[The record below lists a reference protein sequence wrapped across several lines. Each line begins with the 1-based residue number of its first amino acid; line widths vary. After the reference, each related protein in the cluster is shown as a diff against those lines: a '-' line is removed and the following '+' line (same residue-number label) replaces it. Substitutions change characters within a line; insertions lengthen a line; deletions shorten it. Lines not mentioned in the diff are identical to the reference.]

1 MFFFGECLMTKFIF
15 IIIINVLV
23 ISPAIADDIYRWTD
37 PETGKTMS
45 APYLPPYPIKEKR
58 LAGQLP
64 NGNVI
69 QVILDPNSPELKA
82 IVKRQKEEEAE
93 KRRVAEQRVK
103 EQAIRETE
111 QQRIAEEQ
119 AKAQAARE
127 ALEVE
132 QKRLAQEKEETER
145 VAQKKAEQI
154 EQKRLMQ
161 EKAEAEQ
168 IAKEQIAEERLIQER
183 KSETQEI
190 LNSKNDAWDSF
201 FAGPFQGMKDNTEED
216 SASNSN
222 QKMGMRVNEKLSS
235 ISHVWASLS
244 SSPSQEEIDVEPVVQ
259 EKDQARQE
267 LLAQEKEE
275 TERSIQ
281 KRAKQERL
289 AQEKEQAENFA
300 QKKTEQKRLAQE
312 NLAGSPVIKGF
323 YIGMSKDA
331 IIKLLKEIAKG
342 VNESGKTEINAVLG
356 KLDEM
361 DKLEDRL
368 KKGTATDDEKKQ
380 IILLTALTG
389 GFITT
394 STDSDNIPSMMK
406 IQEDKLVTAIFS
418 PIAFN
423 ARGVPVKDFVRSF
436 MDAYKITEMKGGECI
451 GAYLPSGKASCY
463 SYEDSNKGFA
473 IEIVLDEYG
482 KISIIILKAI
492 GSTKNLK
499 F

>member
-1 MFFFGECLMTKFIF
+1 MTKFIF

-93 KRRVAEQRVK
+93 QRRVAEQRAK
-103 EQAIRETE
+103 EQAIREVE
-111 QQRIAEEQ
+111 QRRIAEEQ
-119 AKAQAARE
+119 AKEQAARE
-127 ALEVE
+127 SLEIE
-132 QKRLAQEKEETER
+132 QKRLAQEKEQAEL
-145 VAQKKAEQI
+145 VAHKKAEQI
-154 EQKRLMQ
+154 EQKRLAQ
-161 EKAEAEQ
+161 EREETERV
-168 IAKEQIAEERLIQER
+168 AKEQIAEERLIQER

-235 ISHVWASLS
+235 ISHAWASLS
-244 SSPSQEEIDVEPVVQ
+244 SSPSQEEIDVEPVV
-259 EKDQARQE
+259 
-267 LLAQEKEE
+267 QEKEE

-289 AQEKEQAENFA
+289 AQEKEEAEELA
-300 QKKTEQKRLAQE
+300 QKSAEQKQLTQQKLAD
-312 NLAGSPVIKGF
+312 SPVIKGF
-323 YIGMSKDA
+323 YIGIPRNEA
-331 IIKLLKEIAKG
+331 IKLAKKIEN
-342 VNESGKTEINAVLG
+342 VESSIKR
-356 KLDEM
+356 
-361 DKLEDRL
+361 LEEF
-368 KKGTATDDEKKQ
+368 EKSTNKYHTG
-380 IILLTALTG
+380 LT
-389 GFITT
+389 F
-394 STDSDNIPSMMK
+394 SMAFA
-406 IQEDKLVTAIFS
+406 EDKLTAIS
-418 PIAFN
+418 LRSSLFN
-423 ARGVPVKDFVRSF
+423 AEEIPSEDFVKKF
-436 MDAYKITEMKGGECI
+436 MDTYKIEKMKGGECDQF
-451 GAYLPSGKASCY
+451 SCY
-463 SYEDSNKGFA
+463 IYEDSSKGFA
-473 IEIVLDEYG
+473 IEIWLTPSG
-482 KISIIILKAI
+482 KNVYSILLKAI
-492 GSTKNLK
+492 GSTKNIK